1 MEDMEAKLFGV
12 IDSVLN
18 DPFDEGHVEVT
29 GDDGAFGF
37 GVIGVLVGVSG
48 AWSTKTEFEF

>member
-1 MEDMEAKLFGV
+1 MEAKLFGV